1 MAWFLESWRC
11 QSNRVRDCIKF
22 KKKMMKK
29 QASRRGKEFGPPINQ
44 KRQCLLVYC
53 CAAAVSLCLALPLM
67 TSDEIGTDMNHIQ
80 SVVKYCQ
87 SLGSS
92 YALLN
97 GFLCRFRK
105 FPGLILS
112 RFLLYF
118 TILHIICLFTFC
130 FGPFFPSLSRSVADF
145 RSILS
150 HYNFQRSLP
159 HRACKMLFVHYHI
172 YAYLDIPYSTAN
184 MQII

>member
-29 QASRRGKEFGPPINQ
+29 QASRRGREFGPPINR

-67 TSDEIGTDMNHIQ
+67 TSDEMGTDMNHIQ

-118 TILHIICLFTFC
+118 TILHIISMLVYI
-130 FGPFFPSLSRSVADF
+130 LF
-145 RSILS
+145 RSL
-150 HYNFQRSLP
+150 LP
-159 HRACKMLFVHYHI
+159 LAFPLCRWFSFYFV
-172 YAYLDIPYSTAN
+172 ALQFSTFASASS
-184 MQII
+184 M